1 MPRAPF
7 QVLVLPFRRRGTGV
21 LEYAL
26 FERADLGYWQGI
38 AGGGEDEEMPLAAA
52 RREAWEEAR
61 VPTTADFYPLATRC
75 SVPVSNIH
83 VSARGHW
90 PRNLYV
96 LPIHAFAVDCSGA
109 ELRLSAEHTAYE
121 WLRYADAARRLRWD
135 SDRTALW
142 ELDQRIH
149 DDDLPPVAPT
159 GS

>member
-7 QVLVLPFRRRGTGV
+7 QVLVLPFRRRASE

-26 FERADLGYWQGI
+26 FRRADLGYWQGI
-38 AGGGEDEEMPLAAA
+38 AGGGEDDEQPLAAA

-61 VPTTADFYPLATRC
+61 IPLAATYVPLVTSS
-75 SVPVSNIH
+75 SVPVLDIH

-96 LPIHAFAVDCSGA
+96 IPIHAFAVDCGA
-109 ELRLSAEHTAYE
+109 VEMELSAEHTAYS
-121 WLRYADAARRLRWD
+121 WLPYAEAVRLVRWD

-142 ELDQRIH
+142 ELDQRLQQ
-149 DDDLPPVAPT
+149 DDLSLA
-159 GS
+159 GSEAT